1 MRFVIW
7 HDSCRLPGPALWD
20 QGQRSASQ
28 VGSRLEGEVP
38 NQKTDPSR
46 KKGLAVKSGQFASY
60 RKAVLDC
67 IQDLTHKG
75 FILGLGGNASVRIE
89 GTNYIAVTPSQREH
103 EDLSPDDICVVDFDL
118 KPVVDSE
125 LQPSLETQMHISV
138 YRNRLDVNA
147 VVHTH
152 QIFASVFS
160 LINEPIPA
168 LFDEVT
174 SRIGKVVEVVPYG
187 LSGSRQLLDN
197 ITARLDN
204 RAYCY
209 ILQNHGALCLGTALT
224 EAKRN
229 AELLEK
235 AARIYYYAL
244 TTGKGVTTLP
254 QDIQDLLD
262 LVLRGNQDKEIER
275 RRSLDTSA

>member
-1 MRFVIW
+1 VRKAGVGMKMR
-7 HDSCRLPGPALWD
+7 
-20 QGQRSASQ
+20 QY
-28 VGSRLEGEVP
+28 E
-38 NQKTDPSR
+38 N
-46 KKGLAVKSGQFASY
+46 Y

-67 IQDLTHKG
+67 IQDLMHKG
-75 FILGLGGNASVRIE
+75 FVLGLGGNASVRVE

-103 EDLSPDDICVVDFDL
+103 EELSPDDICVVDFDL
-118 KPVVDSE
+118 NPMVDTG
-125 LQPSLETQMHISV
+125 LQPSLETPMHISV

-187 LSGSRQLLDN
+187 LSGSRELLDN

-204 RAYCY
+204 RSYCY
-209 ILQNHGALCLGTALT
+209 ILQNHGALCLGTTLT

-235 AARIYYYAL
+235 AAKIYYYAL
-244 TTGKGVTTLP
+244 STGKEVTTLP
-254 QDIQDLLD
+254 QDMQELFDLFI
-262 LVLRGNQDKEIER
+262 RGNQDKEIER
-275 RRSLDTSA
+275 KKRTNTA